1 MLKSGKSALEK
12 SPVATNAQKDA
23 SHDLIGKSAPPKKV
37 DSKFFVSLGI
47 GLAAQAAGIVWWA
60 SSLQSSVQ
68 HNDFQIQMMSRDVEK
83 HSIFVRDWPA
93 GKWGSGSLP
102 DDVKQN
108 LKIGMLELD
117 VEKIMDKLYNGHSTG
132 S

>member
-1 MLKSGKSALEK
+1 MITKPS
-12 SPVATNAQKDA
+12 NAVP
-23 SHDLIGKSAPPKKV
+23 L
-37 DSKFFVSLGI
+37 LI
-47 GLAAQAAGIVWWA
+47 GLAIQAGGIVWWA

-68 HNDFQIQMMSRDVEK
+68 HNDFQIQMMARDVEK

-108 LKIGMLELD
+108 LKIAELEEEVDRLTR
-117 VEKIMDKLYNGHSTG
+117 KIYNGE
-132 S
+132 